1 MKQVSLLFATLLLSV
16 AVSAQ
21 SPSIT
26 NVIASSLTGRTI
38 NAHFVGAPTFDEG
51 NAGAAQTWDFSSY
64 SFPSASSS
72 SYVNPFTA
80 YGYSNFTT
88 CTDALRAVNGA
99 TTSFTFDKLSGNV
112 YSLIGLSQTGP
123 QANTIIVYDNYQDIY
138 RFPMTFGNAFTDDFH
153 GTADYGSGVTLGR
166 GGSITA
172 LVDGYGTL
180 KTPAGTFTNTL
191 RIKLTQTLT
200 DTFYISGSPY
210 DEQETNTVSYNWV
223 AQSHPGLTL
232 MNISSG
238 QGPFQAIDY
247 AFYVDGTTTGIDEMA
262 NDKIQFS
269 IFPNPSNGIIHLNF
283 AEYLPNATI
292 SLFDVT
298 GREVYT
304 KQVTDISET
313 IQVQEMPSGIYL
325 LKVSSENLSVSR
337 RVVIE

>member
-21 SPSIT
+21 SPNIT
-26 NVIASSLTGRTI
+26 NVIASSLTGRTV
-38 NAHFVGAPTFDEG
+38 NAHYVSAPTFDEG

-64 SFPSASSS
+64 TFPAAGSS
-72 SYVNPFTA
+72 SYINPSTA

-88 CTDALRAVNGA
+88 CTDALQSIAGG
-99 TTSFTFDKLSGNV
+99 TTSTTFDKLTGNI
-112 YSLIGLSQTGP
+112 YSLIGVSQTGP
-123 QANTIIVYDNYQDIY
+123 QGNVSIIYDNPLDIY
-138 RFPMTFGNAFTDDFH
+138 RFPMTMNNTFTDNFH
-153 GTADYGSGVTLGR
+153 AYANYGSGMTLGR

-180 KTPAGTFTNTL
+180 KTPAGTFINTL
-191 RIKLTQTLT
+191 RVRLSQTIN
-200 DTFYISGSPY
+200 DTFYLSGNYYS
-210 DEQETNTVSYNWV
+210 DDQTVTTSYNWI
-223 AQSHPGLTL
+223 AQTHPGLTL

-238 QGPFQAIDY
+238 SSYTQTIDY
-247 AFYVDGTTTGIDEMA
+247 AYYVDGTPTGIDEMA

-269 IFPNPSNGIIHLNF
+269 VFPNPSNGIIHLNF

-313 IQVQEMPSGIYL
+313 IHAHELPAGIYL
-325 LKVSSENLSVSR
+325 LKVSSENLSVSK